1 VEVVVSGASGLI
13 GSALVN
19 SLRSDGHRVRRLRRG
34 GVTGDDDIG
43 WDPQEGRID
52 APALE
57 GVDAVVHLAGE
68 GIGEKRWTDE
78 QKARIRDS
86 RVRGTAVL
94 AAAVASRENK
104 PRVFV
109 SSSAIGYYGDRGDEV
124 LTEKSDPG
132 DDYLAKVC
140 REWEAETQP
149 ASDAGVRTVV
159 ARSGIVLAKHG
170 GALQRMLLPF
180 KLGVGG
186 KQGPGTQWMSWIALD
201 DEIGALRAAIDDD
214 RLRGPV
220 NLTAPNPMRNK
231 DFADMLGRVLHRP
244 TVLTTPLLP
253 LKLRFGAELVETL
266 LLVSQR
272 VEPARLNE
280 VGFSFTY
287 PDLESALDA
296 LLRL

>member
-1 VEVVVSGASGLI
+1 MRVLVTGSTGLV
-13 GSALVN
+13 GSALVPFLTTGGHTV
-19 SLRSDGHRVRRLRRG
+19 SRLVRDGGGEHDLTWRPQRG
-34 GVTGDDDIG
+34 
-43 WDPQEGRID
+43 EID
-52 APALE
+52 EKGLA
-57 GVDAVVHLAGE
+57 GFDAVIHLAGE
-68 GIGEKRWTDE
+68 SIAEGRWTAE
-78 QKARIRDS
+78 KKARIRDS

-124 LTEKSDPG
+124 LTEKSDAG
-132 DDYLAKVC
+132 DDYLANVC
-140 REWEAETQP
+140 RAWEAETQP

-170 GALQRMLLPF
+170 GALQRMLMPF
-180 KLGVGG
+180 KLGLGG

-231 DFADMLGRVLHRP
+231 DFADTLGRVLHRP

-253 LKLRFGAELVETL
+253 LKLRFGTELVETL